1 MEKENI
7 LIIAK
12 YMLPYVKSFGC
23 CQRVYYL
30 ANHLSEKGMSVTVI
44 GEKVGKRTMSL
55 NTMER
60 KYTSYWLRNKHNSEY
75 SILNTRLFKMF
86 SRIIFNEVA
95 EPIAFQ
101 HYLWRIKNTEE
112 IINCIKHK
120 KIQKVIIS
128 GPPFSIFGLCEKIK
142 RRYKD
147 VKVILD
153 YRDPWNLWNNAYT
166 IASYLEY
173 KQLQKCDKI
182 VCFSNDFKIAMQ
194 KRFPL
199 EDRKYEVIYNGYYE
213 KAWRE
218 VNLKKRK
225 NEHLIFKYIGSY
237 AFPACQNNYRDLKE
251 LIDAFLSVSENRSME
266 IQFIG
271 AAKIT
276 TQMKEIEKKSNG
288 KIHFSTTV
296 TVQESLEQMVNSDV
310 LISIHD
316 AKNQSDQFILSAKL
330 FDYMRSGN
338 FILNIGEKKSALSRF
353 IKKNGV
359 GISCE
364 NNKFSLEKTLVKL
377 YDIWQKNDN
386 CILRKNQNFNYERY
400 SREYQNE
407 KYLDLLKRI

>member
-1 MEKENI
+1 
-7 LIIAK
+7 
-12 YMLPYVKSFGC
+12 MLFRS
-23 CQRVYYL
+23 
-30 ANHLSEKGMSVTVI
+30 
-44 GEKVGKRTMSL
+44 
-55 NTMER
+55 
-60 KYTSYWLRNKHNSEY
+60 
-75 SILNTRLFKMF
+75 
-86 SRIIFNEVA
+86 
-95 EPIAFQ
+95 
-101 HYLWRIKNTEE
+101 
-112 IINCIKHK
+112 
-120 KIQKVIIS
+120 
-128 GPPFSIFGLCEKIK
+128 
-142 RRYKD
+142 
-147 VKVILD
+147 
-153 YRDPWNLWNNAYT
+153 
-166 IASYLEY
+166 
-173 KQLQKCDKI
+173 
-182 VCFSNDFKIAMQ
+182 
-194 KRFPL
+194 
-199 EDRKYEVIYNGYYE
+199 
-213 KAWRE
+213 
-218 VNLKKRK
+218 
-225 NEHLIFKYIGSY
+225 
-237 AFPACQNNYRDLKE
+237 DLKE

-276 TQMKEIEKKSNG
+276 THMKEIEKKSNG